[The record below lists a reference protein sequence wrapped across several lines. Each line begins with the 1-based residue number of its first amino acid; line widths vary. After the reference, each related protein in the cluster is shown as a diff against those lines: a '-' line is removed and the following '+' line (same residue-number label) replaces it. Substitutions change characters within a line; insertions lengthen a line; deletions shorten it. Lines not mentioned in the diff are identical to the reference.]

1 MYLRRAGRGYFC
13 GWVVL
18 PVKSLKT
25 NDKLYISIYISVD
38 VLPSKPVS
46 LVDVMDDLY
55 NYVNPH
61 NGKHSPMISKETL
74 DIVLAN
80 KDVCNISPVLKIH

>member
-1 MYLRRAGRGYFC
+1 M
-13 GWVVL
+13 
-18 PVKSLKT
+18 
-25 NDKLYISIYISVD
+25 D